1 MAGLSTFIEHD
12 LPLVPSTAVQ
22 DPVVFTE
29 LQTIYTAIQVIAA
42 QLSLFITLSE
52 DLRVDSGSRGVILK
66 DNQATPHY
74 WRITVSNVGVL
85 IITDIGTSLP
95 T

>member
-1 MAGLSTFIEHD
+1 MGKFNFYTSITTPNVPDSSIPPPIGKALLDIYND
-12 LPLVPSTAVQ
+12 LRIL
-22 DPVVFTE
+22 
-29 LQTIYTAIQVIAA
+29 A
-42 QLSLFITLSE
+42 QQIDTVITLSE

-74 WRITVSNVGVL
+74 WRITISNVGVL

-95 T
+95 V